1 MWLPL
6 ARTAFSLPNPLHA
19 VGPHRLAGRN
29 SQGALNPNTVP
40 FEAEQEETRK
50 KLHAIFNP
58 HHVDKVMG
66 MFPKLKDAQQ
76 LAAEILKLKSKGEL
90 F

>member
-1 MWLPL
+1 ML
-6 ARTAFSLPNPLHA
+6 SL
-19 VGPHRLAGRN
+19 
-29 SQGALNPNTVP
+29 NTVP
-40 FEAEQEETRK
+40 FEAEREETRK

-58 HHVDKVMG
+58 HLVDKVMG